1 VPLVRVPLGEALA
14 QQEQV
19 RVPRIL
25 TLCEKPEELEARL
38 RERVQTSVLL
48 EEEELRLVWRL
59 LELAGKFLAC
69 ALNVGV
75 VSSSV
80 LSSCVLNVGV
90 VSSSVPS
97 NCVLSVWVPSS
108 CVLSV
113 WVLSNCVLSVWVL
126 SNCVLSVWVL
136 SSSVPS
142 T

>member
-48 EEEELRLVWRL
+48 EEELLLVWRL

-126 SNCVLSVWVL
+126 SNYVLSVWVP